1 MELARTNKT
10 RTCRADSDPN
20 FSDDADIIF
29 IKEWARRISAKRGS
43 KLTGMTA
50 SGFKKVQLG
59 ENAISFKKLTQ
70 WLKSDPDFAAAYA
83 AHVGLILPGEAEF
96 SGALTRAFNAR
107 ARMGQ

>member
-59 ENAISFKKLTQ
+59 ENAISFKKLT
-70 WLKSDPDFAAAYA
+70 
-83 AHVGLILPGEAEF
+83 
-96 SGALTRAFNAR
+96 
-107 ARMGQ
+107 